1 MADSTE
7 QDRTPHAD
15 HAPSPGG
22 RLRAARERKGLT
34 LVEAA
39 DALRLDHWLV
49 EALERDDFSA
59 LGAPVFVKGHLRKYA
74 ALTGEPADD
83 ILLAYH
89 QRAGVQEAPPLLDR
103 AALLRSA
110 SAPSRGMPVAAVLAV
125 LLFGGAVGVW
135 WWYEQP
141 VERPAPVGAL
151 AAASVEAAPE
161 PGPPVSPETS
171 PPTTEPSFDLST
183 DAASE
188 SPSPALRSATT
199 LSTPPAP
206 TGAATSRPGDTANA
220 PVGGSTLTD
229 ASSSTAASVGTGL
242 AAASGTATD
251 GAVTPPAAT
260 ALPGTSTSAGAGV
273 TPPSTG
279 AGATP
284 AASPSPLEGLT
295 GANIAQRPEAVP
307 APATA
312 RAGEHVLVLSF
323 TGDSWAEVHDGG
335 GARLYYD
342 LGQAGSRRTLRG
354 MPPFQIVL
362 GHYAGVS
369 IEMDGQPRAIP
380 AEAVR
385 GNTARFTLDPT

>member
-22 RLRAARERKGLT
+22 RLRAARERKGLS

-39 DALRLDHWLV
+39 DALRLDCWLV
-49 EALERDDFSA
+49 EALERDDFRA

-110 SAPSRGMPVAAVLAV
+110 SASSRGMPVAALLAV
-125 LLFGGAVGVW
+125 LMFGGAVGAW

-151 AAASVEAAPE
+151 AAASIEAEPE
-161 PGPPVSPETS
+161 PGPAVSPETTPS
-171 PPTTEPSFDLST
+171 TEPSFDLSA
-183 DAASE
+183 DAASA
-188 SPSPALRSATT
+188 SPSPALRPATT
-199 LSTPPAP
+199 LSTPPSTNGA
-206 TGAATSRPGDTANA
+206 TGGAGDTANA
-220 PVGGSTLTD
+220 SVGGSTVTD
-229 ASSSTAASVGTGL
+229 TSSSMAASAGTGL
-242 AAASGTATD
+242 ATASGTATN
-251 GAVTPPAAT
+251 GAVRPPAAADVPAASGTSATPPA
-260 ALPGTSTSAGAGV
+260 
-273 TPPSTG
+273 TG

-284 AASPSPLEGLT
+284 AASPSPLESLS
-295 GANIAQRPEAVP
+295 GANTAQRPEAVP

-312 RAGEHVLVLSF
+312 RAGEHVLVLFF
-323 TGDSWAEVHDGG
+323 TGDSWVEVHDGA

-354 MPPFQIVL
+354 IPPFQIIL

-380 AEAVR
+380 AGAVR